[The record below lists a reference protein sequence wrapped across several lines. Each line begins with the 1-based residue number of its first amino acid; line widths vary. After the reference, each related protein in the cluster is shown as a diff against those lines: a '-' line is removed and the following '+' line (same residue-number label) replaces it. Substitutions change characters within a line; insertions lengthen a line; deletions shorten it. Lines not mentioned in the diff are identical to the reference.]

1 MKLKVIKP
9 FRDKFTK
16 EDYEVG
22 REIECD
28 DDLAES
34 RLKLGLVERIEKGNR
49 SSKKNSIPST
59 EPENKENPEKI
70 EESDENTDE
79 SNDLDEIDN
88 HSDGETTDSENNN
101 ETEE

>member
-1 MKLKVIKP
+1 MKLRVINP

-49 SSKKNSIPST
+49 SSKKSSIPST
-59 EPENKENPEKI
+59 EPETKEKPEKK
-70 EESDENTDE
+70 EESDKNTDE
-79 SNDLDEIDN
+79 SKEESTEPEQKD
-88 HSDGETTDSENNN
+88 
-101 ETEE
+101 ETEKE